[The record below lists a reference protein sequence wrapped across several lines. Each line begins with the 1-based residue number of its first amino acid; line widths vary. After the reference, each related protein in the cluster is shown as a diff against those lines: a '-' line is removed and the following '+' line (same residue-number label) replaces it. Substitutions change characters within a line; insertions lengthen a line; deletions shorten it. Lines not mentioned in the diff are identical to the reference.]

1 MLHKNIV
8 HDLFVSFLRLY
19 IMKRKVKG
27 LMLFLFLTQIDT
39 DAYVPLAQTSI
50 TSAYANGAQTTYGLR
65 WDTDIF
71 YYIICALSVLIL
83 FICGSSRG
91 KGSA

>member
-27 LMLFLFLTQIDT
+27 LMLFQRQPVFITRVLQKDSGLFLSRQRQTQMFFDT
-39 DAYVPLAQTSI
+39 D
-50 TSAYANGAQTTYGLR
+50 R
-65 WDTDIF
+65 HRC
-71 YYIICALSVLIL
+71 ICAPGTNVNNFRL
-83 FICGSSRG
+83 R
-91 KGSA
+91 KRSASDV

>member
-27 LMLFLFLTQIDT
+27 LMLFQRQTQIFLTQMYT
-39 DAYVPLAQTSI
+39 D
-50 TSAYANGAQTTYGLR
+50 GLR

-83 FICGSSRG
+83 FICGLFSDEE
-91 KGSA
+91 GSA